1 MSTFRTDVPF
11 NELPKLPPLVDLES
25 RAILK
30 ACIPA
35 RAALAELNAAADLIP
50 NPTILIN
57 TLPMLEARA
66 SSEIENIVTTAD
78 RLFQFAT
85 DDATSADAATKE
97 ALRYRTALRRGA
109 ELLAARPVS
118 TNLAVDVCTVL
129 RGIDTQI
136 RRIPGTALR
145 NPATGATVYTPPEG
159 EARLRRMMANWERF
173 LHAEEEL
180 DPLVRMAVGHY
191 QFEAIHPFE
200 DGNGRTGRIL
210 NLLFLVEQGLLRQ
223 PILYLSGG
231 IIRTKA
237 EYYRRLREV
246 TSAERW
252 EPWTLY
258 MLQAV
263 EDTARWTVARIRA
276 MRDLLQTTV
285 ALVREKEPKIYS
297 RELVDVIFEQPYCR
311 ISNLVDAGIAKRQ
324 TASEYLARLADLG
337 ILTPIQAGREKLFI
351 HRPLLDVLASESTL
365 RHSTKRVQSRQPRAD
380 EVPTG
385 ER

>member
-1 MSTFRTDVPF
+1 MTTKSFRADVPF
-11 NELPKLPPLVDLES
+11 NELPKLPPASDLES

-35 RAALAELNAAADLIP
+35 RAALAELNATADLTP

-57 TLPMLEARA
+57 TLPVLEARA

-78 RLFQFAT
+78 RLFQFAA
-85 DDATSADAATKE
+85 DDLTNADPATKE

-109 ELLAARPVS
+109 ESLAVRPLS
-118 TNLAVDVCTVL
+118 TNLAIDVCTVL

-136 RRIPGTALR
+136 RRIPGIALR
-145 NPATGATVYTPPEG
+145 NPTSGATVYTPPEG
-159 EARLRRMMANWERF
+159 EARLRTLMTNWERF
-173 LHAEEEL
+173 LHAQDGL

-246 TSAERW
+246 TTAERW
-252 EPWTLY
+252 EAWTLY

-263 EDTARWTVARIRA
+263 EDTARWTIARIRA

-285 ALVREKEPKIYS
+285 TLVREKEPKIYS
-297 RELVDVIFEQPYCR
+297 RELVDVVFEQPYCR

-324 TASEYLARLADLG
+324 TASEYLARLADIG
-337 ILTPIQAGREKLFI
+337 ILTAVQTGREKLFI
-351 HRPLLDVLASESTL
+351 HRALLKVLASEPI
-365 RHSTKRVQSRQPRAD
+365 SRSAS
-380 EVPTG
+380 
-385 ER
+385 

>member
-1 MSTFRTDVPF
+1 MSAKRFQADVPF
-11 NELPKLPPLVDLES
+11 NSLPKLPPTVDLET
-25 RAILK
+25 RAVLK

-35 RAALAELNAAADLIP
+35 RAALAELSAAADLIP

-57 TLPMLEARA
+57 TLPILEARA

-78 RLFQFAT
+78 RLFQFAAH
-85 DDATSADAATKE
+85 DQAGADPATKE

-109 ELLAARPVS
+109 DLLALRPVS
-118 TNLAVDVCTVL
+118 TNLAIEVCTVL

-145 NPATGATVYTPPEG
+145 NPSTGATVYTPPDG
-159 EARLRRMMANWERF
+159 ESRLRTMMTNWERF
-173 LHAEEEL
+173 LHTQEDL

-210 NLLFLVEQGLLRQ
+210 NLLFLVEQGLLKE

-231 IIRTKA
+231 IIRTKT
-237 EYYRRLREV
+237 EYYQRLREV
-246 TSAERW
+246 TVAERW

-258 MLQAV
+258 MLHAV
-263 EDTARWTVARIRA
+263 EETARWTVARIRA

-285 ALVREKEPKIYS
+285 TQVRNKQPKIYS

-311 ISNLVDAGIAKRQ
+311 IANLVDAGIAKRQ
-324 TASEYLARLADLG
+324 TASEYLARLADIG
-337 ILTPIQAGREKLFI
+337 ILSPIQVGREKLFI
-351 HRPLLDVLASESTL
+351 HRALLDVLSPELAS
-365 RHSTKRVQSRQPRAD
+365 RSTKRVKITPASRR
-380 EVPTG
+380 
-385 ER
+385 